1 MIARKC
7 VVQGERWQSWSQ
19 PILSANGTL
28 GGLSFA
34 VAASSEGGSYAAY
47 KAFDNADTSWR
58 STGCI
63 NNYMIFYNP
72 IKLKVSSISVLN
84 RRTELDHH
92 TESNYAMPAGSVY
105 GSNDGTTWYKL
116 CDFTNSVQA
125 SNTRWTINVSAAS
138 GYKYHK
144 ILCTANNSN
153 GLIRVHEYDIVA
165 LALALA

>member
-34 VAASSEGGSYAAY
+34 VAASSEGGSSYAAY

-84 RRTELDHH
+84 HR

-125 SNTRWTINVSAAS
+125 SNTTWTITVNAAV

-165 LALALA
+165 LALA